1 MNSGPGTL
9 VRLGDG
15 SHLMSA
21 PAQDVRGRQV
31 VDCEGK
37 EIGRVDELLID
48 PEREK
53 VQLLRVEHD
62 GLFGVGA
69 GPLYI
74 PADCVDSVS
83 ADVVRLDRT
92 RVQVAGAPVNED
104 AKFTELYEYYGTEPH
119 GSPDRVPWTAKLFL

>member
-1 MNSGPGTL
+1 MNSGTGTMI
-9 VRLGDG
+9 RLGDG
-15 SHLMSA
+15 SHLRRE
-21 PAQDVRGRQV
+21 PAQDVRGHRV

-53 VQLLRVEHD
+53 VQLLQVEHG

-74 PADCVDSVS
+74 PADCVDSVTEET
-83 ADVVRLDRT
+83 VRLDRT
-92 RVQVAGAPVNED
+92 RVQVAGAPADEPLAD
-104 AKFTELYEYYGTEPH
+104 LYEYYGIEPH
-119 GSPDRVPWTAKLFL
+119 GTPDRVPWTAKLFL